1 MRRGEQQVYSVGRGE
16 TEWSVSGQH
25 TGTTDI
31 ELTEK
36 GRAAARLVRPTLALQ
51 GFALVLVSPLP
62 CT

>member
-36 GRAAARLVRPTLALQ
+36 G
-51 GFALVLVSPLP
+51 
-62 CT
+62 